1 MKSIH
6 LVKLAIY
13 VIFAELQKK
22 NNCNIKVIEI
32 MSIKLKSLFIV
43 LFVIN
48 FSFSQEKDEVLLTVD
63 GDAVM
68 ASEFLRVYNKNLDL
82 VKDESQ
88 KDVEG
93 YLKLFTEY
101 QLKLKEAKRLKLH
114 EDKKYL
120 REFMNYKKQLT
131 KNYLS
136 ENKVTEA
143 LVKEA
148 YDRSNIDIN
157 ASHILVRLAE
167 TEKDTLKAYKD
178 VLALRERVLKDGFDK
193 VKSEMHN
200 GNTIFLEDL
209 GYFSAFKMV
218 YDFETAAYKTP
229 KGEIS
234 MPFRTQF
241 GYHVVWVKDKRAS
254 RGTMTAAHIMVGLN
268 QKDSLLDTEQ
278 RINEIYKKLNQGE
291 SFEALAKQFSDDKS
305 SAANGGKLSPF
316 KSGQLSSQIFEDN
329 AFAIKADGDVSKPFK
344 SEYGWHIIKRINLK
358 PVDALKD
365 LKSSLETKVQRDSRS
380 KLINDAM
387 VKELKKRYR
396 ISKNP
401 KAKAYFETI
410 LNSDFFQRSWRLPDD
425 FAKDETIFSINNRS
439 FTYNEFGR
447 HLMSAQRIYAGKKT
461 PFSGIVDKEYDSF
474 FEKSILQFRE
484 DNLENENKDF
494 ANILKEYRD
503 GLLLFELM
511 EKEIWNKASKD
522 TVGLEVFY
530 KENKSKYQWQNRVE
544 VVMASSADES
554 VVNTARKLMK
564 KGKTEEEIKKVL
576 NTNDKQN
583 VIFTKGT
590 YNTNDSKLPTNFKTK
605 DGVSKIYQHNEAF
618 HVIDVKEV
626 LPARTKTLEEAK
638 GNVINDYQAVI
649 ENNWIDDLNKRFK
662 VKINQDVLNTVKAK
676 IGN

>member
-1 MKSIH
+1 
-6 LVKLAIY
+6 
-13 VIFAELQKK
+13 
-22 NNCNIKVIEI
+22 
-32 MSIKLKSLFIV
+32 MSIKLKSLFVV
-43 LFVIN
+43 LFVFN

-136 ENKVTEA
+136 ESKVTEA

-167 TEKDTLKAYKD
+167 TEKDTINAYSE
-178 VLALRERVLKDGFDK
+178 VLALRERVLKEGFDK
-193 VKSEMHN
+193 VKAEMHN
-200 GNTIFLEDL
+200 GSTIFLEDL

-229 KGEIS
+229 KGEMS

-241 GYHVVWVKDKRAS
+241 GYHVVLVKDKRAS

-278 RINEIYKKLNQGE
+278 RINDIYKKLNQGE

-316 KSGQLSSQIFEDN
+316 KSGQLSSEIFEDN
-329 AFAIKADGDVSKPFK
+329 AFALKTNGDVSKPFK
-344 SEYGWHIIKRINLK
+344 SEYGWHIVKRIDIK
-358 PVDALKD
+358 PIDAFKD

-380 KLINDAM
+380 RLINKAM
-387 VKELKKRYR
+387 VKELKTRYK
-396 ISKNP
+396 ISNNSKG
-401 KAKAYFETI
+401 KSYFETI
-410 LNSDFFQRSWRLPDD
+410 INADFFQRSWRLPDD
-425 FAKDETIFSINNRS
+425 FEKDETLFSINDRS

-447 HLMSAQRIYAGKKT
+447 HLMSSQRNYAGKKI
-461 PFSGIVDKEYDSF
+461 PLSAVVDKEYNSF
-474 FEKSILQFRE
+474 FERSILQFRE

-511 EKEIWNKASKD
+511 EKEVWNKASKD
-522 TVGLEVFY
+522 TLGLETFY
-530 KENKSKYQWQNRVE
+530 NDNTSKYQWKDRAE
-544 VVMASSADES
+544 VVIASSVDQAIID
-554 VVNTARKLMK
+554 TARKLMR
-564 KGKTEEEIKKVL
+564 KGKTEEEINKAL
-576 NTNDKQN
+576 NTDDKQN
-583 VIFTKGT
+583 VIFTKAI
-590 YNTNDSKLPTNFKTK
+590 YNTDDKKLPTNFKAK
-605 DGVSKIYQHNEAF
+605 EGVSKVYQHNEAF

-638 GNVINDYQAVI
+638 GKVINDYQAII
-649 ENNWIDDLNKRFK
+649 ETNWINDLHKRFK
-662 VKINQDVLNTVKAK
+662 VKVNKDVLQAVKAK